1 MSFIKN
7 CQTAFQRGCIFCIST
22 SNEWVFLLLHLLASI
37 WWFQHF
43 EIYPGIYFY
52 KWTNEFNKTVGFKVS
67 IQQEQQKLMLSNC
80 GAEKESWVPWTSWR
94 SNQSTLKEI
103 NPETHWKDWYWGW
116 NSNTLATWCKGLT
129 PGKDPDAGKDWRQKE
144 SGTED
149 EMVGWHHWFNRH
161 ELGHTPGDGEGQGG
175 LVCYNPWSF
184 RPSDMTWWLNY
195 NIQQ

>member
-1 MSFIKN
+1 MSFSVAPSP
-7 CQTAFQRGCIFCIST
+7 CQYLMVSAFWNLSG
-22 SNEWVFLLLHLLASI
+22 NLFL
-37 WWFQHF
+37 QVN
-43 EIYPGIYFY
+43 
-52 KWTNEFNKTVGFKVS
+52 KW
-67 IQQEQQKLMLSNC
+67 IQQDRWIQGQYTTRTTKIDAFKLWCWERILSPLDLMEIHPVNFK
-80 GAEKESWVPWTSWR
+80 G
-94 SNQSTLKEI
+94 NQS
-103 NPETHWKDWYWGW
+103 W
-116 NSNTLATWCKGLT
+116 NSLEGLIPRLKLQYFGHLMQRTDSWKRPWCWERL
-129 PGKDPDAGKDWRQKE
+129 KE